1 MTAGPAYR
9 VETPRLVLRP
19 WNPTDAH
26 KLSRAVEESVEHQR
40 PFMPWIQEEPLPL
53 DARVAVLRRLRG
65 NFDRDEGFVYAIFDP
80 AEETVLGG
88 TGLHPRIGAD
98 ALEIGYWIHVA
109 HSGKGLAT
117 EAAAALTRVAFEV
130 HGVDRVE
137 IHCGPENPKSAAV
150 PRKLGFTLEAT
161 LRRRGTTG
169 LGEPRDTMIWS
180 LFPDAK
186 AHAVGLAAGAR
197 AFDAL
202 GRRLF

>member
-9 VETPRLVLRP
+9 VETSRLVLRP
-19 WNPTDAH
+19 WNPADAP
-26 KLSRAVEESVEHQR
+26 KLSQAVEENVEHLR
-40 PFMPWIQEEPLPL
+40 PFMPWIQLEPLSI
-53 DARVAVLRRLRG
+53 DARVAFLRRIRAD
-65 NFDRDEGFVYAIFDP
+65 FDRDADFVYAIFDP
-80 AEETVLGG
+80 AEQIVLGG
-88 TGLHPRIGAD
+88 TGLHPRAGQD

-109 HSGKGLAT
+109 HTRKGLVT
-117 EAAAALTRVAFEV
+117 EAAAALVRVAFEV

-186 AHAVGLAAGAR
+186 AHAVGLAASAR
-197 AFDAL
+197 AFDAI